1 MKTSASPFTALAL
14 AEQQLSTLDAA
25 LLRRRL
31 KQTQSPC
38 DVEVSVAGR
47 LLKAF
52 CSNDYLGFA
61 NHPQL
66 IAAMAEGAAQYG
78 VGSGASH
85 LISGHSQAHDLL
97 ETELARTQAKH
108 IDDARALF
116 FCTGYLANITA
127 VTALAGLGLGLR
139 AANPNAGISIYSAK
153 LNHASLIDGVKL
165 AAAQTKA
172 AVHLFDHTNLAHL
185 TEMLQADSAAHK
197 LIVTDGVFSM
207 DGDLAPVTDLLTIAK
222 AHDALLIVDDAHGF
236 GVLGKYGHG
245 ILEHFHIQSDR
256 IVYIGTLGKA
266 AGVSGAFVCAHQTLM
281 ECLIQ
286 KGRPYIYSTATPP
299 AIAHTVLASLHLI
312 EGEEGQARRTHLNQL
327 IAIWRQEM
335 KLHHW
340 QASSSMTPIQPLVL
354 GSNAAALFA
363 SKQLDEAGYWIPA
376 IRPPT
381 VPEGSAR
388 LRITFS
394 ANHST
399 QAVRELISELQK
411 IEASVHNA
419 SETKTV

>member
-1 MKTSASPFTALAL
+1 M
-14 AEQQLSTLDAA
+14 E
-25 LLRRRL
+25 
-31 KQTQSPC
+31 
-38 DVEVSVAGR
+38 
-47 LLKAF
+47 
-52 CSNDYLGFA
+52 
-61 NHPQL
+61 
-66 IAAMAEGAAQYG
+66 
-78 VGSGASH
+78 
-85 LISGHSQAHDLL
+85 
-97 ETELARTQAKH
+97 H
-108 IDDARALF
+108 IHDARALF

-127 VTALAGLGLGLR
+127 ITALAGLGLQGV
-139 AANPNAGISIYSAK
+139 NQNAGISIYSAN

-172 AVHLFDHTNLAHL
+172 SVHLFDHTKLADL
-185 TEMLQADSAAHK
+185 NEMLQADSSTHK

-207 DGDLAPVTDLLTIAK
+207 DGDLAPVADLLAIAE

-245 ILEHFHIQSDR
+245 ILEYFQIQSDR

-266 AGVSGAFVCAHQTLM
+266 AGVSGAFVCAHKTLM

-312 EGEEGQARRTHLNQL
+312 KSKEGQARRAHLNQL
-327 IAIWRQEM
+327 IAIWHQE
-335 KLHHW
+335 LQLDHW
-340 QASSSMTPIQPLVL
+340 QISSSMTPIQPLVL
-354 GSNAAALFA
+354 GSNAAALLA
-363 SKQLDEAGYWIPA
+363 SQQLDEAGYWIPA

-399 QAVRELISELQK
+399 QAVRELITELQK
-411 IEASVHNA
+411 IEALVYA
-419 SETKTV
+419 SSEMKAV

>member
-1 MKTSASPFTALAL
+1 MKSNTTPFTALAL
-14 AEQQLSTLDAA
+14 AQQQLDTLDAS

-31 KQTQSPC
+31 KQTQSAC
-38 DVEVSVAGR
+38 DVEVKVAGR
-47 LLKAF
+47 QLKAF

-61 NHPQL
+61 NHPRL
-66 IAAMAEGAAQYG
+66 VAAMAEGAAQYG

-85 LISGHSQAHDLL
+85 LISGHSVAHDLL
-97 ETELARTQAKH
+97 ETELARTQEKH

-127 VTALAGLGLGLR
+127 ITALAGLGSQS
-139 AANPNAGISIYSAK
+139 AKQNAGISIYSAK

-172 AVHLFDHTNLAHL
+172 SVHLFDHTKLADL
-185 TEMLQADSAAHK
+185 NEMLQADSAAHK

-207 DGDLAPVTDLLTIAK
+207 DGDLAPVADLLMIAK
-222 AHDALLIVDDAHGF
+222 AYDALLIVDDAHGF
-236 GVLGKYGHG
+236 GVLGQYGHG
-245 ILEHFHIQSDR
+245 ILEHFQIQSDR

-266 AGVSGAFVCAHQTLM
+266 AGVSGAFVCAHKTLM

-312 EGEEGQARRTHLNQL
+312 EGEEGQARRAHLNQL
-327 IAIWRQEM
+327 IAIWQQEM
-335 KLHHW
+335 QLQHW
-340 QASSSMTPIQPLVL
+340 HLGSSMTAIQPLVL

-399 QAVRELISELQK
+399 LAVRELISDLQK
-411 IEASVHNA
+411 IEASVYA
-419 SETKTV
+419 SSETKTV

>member
-1 MKTSASPFTALAL
+1 MKSSVSPFTALAL
-14 AEQQLSTLDAA
+14 AEQQLGTLDAT

-38 DVEVSVAGR
+38 DVEVKVAGR
-47 LLKAF
+47 ILKAF

-61 NHPQL
+61 NHPRL

-85 LISGHSQAHDLL
+85 LISGHSMAHDLL
-97 ETELARTQAKH
+97 ETELACTQEKH
-108 IDDARALF
+108 INDARALF
-116 FCTGYLANITA
+116 LCTGYLANIA
-127 VTALAGLGLGLR
+127 AITALAGLGLQ
-139 AANPNAGISIYSAK
+139 AANPNAGISIYSAQ

-185 TEMLQADSAAHK
+185 TEMIQSDSATHK

-207 DGDLAPVTDLLTIAK
+207 DGDLAPVVDLLTIAK

-245 ILEHFHIQSDR
+245 ILEHFQIQSDR

-266 AGVSGAFVCAHQTLM
+266 AGVSGAFVCAHKTLM

-312 EGEEGQARRTHLNQL
+312 EGEEGQARRAHLNQL
-327 IAIWRQEM
+327 IAIWHQEM
-335 KLHHW
+335 QLQHW
-340 QASSSMTPIQPLVL
+340 HVGSSMTPIQPLVL
-354 GSNAAALFA
+354 GSNAAALLA
-363 SKQLDEAGYWIPA
+363 SKQLDDAGYWIPA

-399 QAVRELISELQK
+399 LAVRELISELQK
-411 IEASVHNA
+411 IEVSVYNA
-419 SETKTV
+419 SETKTL

>member
-1 MKTSASPFTALAL
+1 MKSSTTPFTALAL
-14 AEQQLSTLDAA
+14 AQQQLDSLDAA

-38 DVEVSVAGR
+38 DVAVTVGGR
-47 LLKAF
+47 QLKAF

-85 LISGHSQAHDLL
+85 LISGHSLAHDLL
-97 ETELARTQAKH
+97 ETELARTQLEH
-108 IDDARALF
+108 IHDARALF

-127 VTALAGLGLGLR
+127 ITALAGLGLQGV
-139 AANPNAGISIYSAK
+139 NQNAGISIYSAK

-172 AVHLFDHTNLAHL
+172 AVHLFDHTTRADLND
-185 TEMLQADSAAHK
+185 MLQADSSAHK

-207 DGDLAPVTDLLTIAK
+207 DGDLAPVADLLAIAE

-245 ILEHFHIQSDR
+245 ILEHCQIQSDR

-266 AGVSGAFVCAHQTLM
+266 AGVSGAFVCAHKTLM

-312 EGEEGQARRTHLNQL
+312 EGEEGQARRAHLNQL
-327 IAIWRQEM
+327 IAIWHHELQ
-335 KLHHW
+335 LQHW
-340 QASSSMTPIQPLVL
+340 QMSSSMTPIQPLVL
-354 GSNAAALFA
+354 GSNAAALSA
-363 SKQLDEAGYWIPA
+363 SKQLDDAGYWIPA

-381 VPEGSAR
+381 VAEGSAR

-394 ANHST
+394 ANHSIES
-399 QAVRELISELQK
+399 VRQLMAELQK
-411 IEASVHNA
+411 IEALVYTS
-419 SETKTV
+419 SETKVV

>member
-1 MKTSASPFTALAL
+1 MKPSTTPFTALAL
-14 AEQQLSTLDAA
+14 AQQQLDALDAA

-38 DVEVSVAGR
+38 DVAVTVGGR
-47 LLKAF
+47 QLKAF

-85 LISGHSQAHDLL
+85 LISGHSLAHDLL
-97 ETELARTQAKH
+97 ETELARTQLEH
-108 IDDARALF
+108 IHDARALF

-127 VTALAGLGLGLR
+127 ITALAGLGLQGV
-139 AANPNAGISIYSAK
+139 NQNAGISIYSAK

-172 AVHLFDHTNLAHL
+172 AVHLFDHTKLADL
-185 TEMLQADSAAHK
+185 NEMLQADSSAHK

-207 DGDLAPVTDLLTIAK
+207 DGDLAPVADLLAIAE

-245 ILEHFHIQSDR
+245 ILEHCQIQSDR

-266 AGVSGAFVCAHQTLM
+266 AGVSGAFVCAHKTLM

-312 EGEEGQARRTHLNQL
+312 EVEEGQARRVHLNQL
-327 IAIWRQEM
+327 IAIWHHELQ
-335 KLHHW
+335 LQHW
-340 QASSSMTPIQPLVL
+340 QMSSSMTPIQPLVL
-354 GSNAAALFA
+354 GSNAAALSA
-363 SKQLDEAGYWIPA
+363 SKQLDDAGYWIPA

-381 VPEGSAR
+381 VAEGSAR

-399 QAVRELISELQK
+399 QAVRELIAELQK
-411 IEASVHNA
+411 IEASVNA
-419 SETKTV
+419 SGEMKAV